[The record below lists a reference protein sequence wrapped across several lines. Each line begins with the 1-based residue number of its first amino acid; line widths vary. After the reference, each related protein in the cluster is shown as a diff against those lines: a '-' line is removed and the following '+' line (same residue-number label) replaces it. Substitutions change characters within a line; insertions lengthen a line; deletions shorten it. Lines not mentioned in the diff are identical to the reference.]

1 MMIRAGQYV
10 NLTGCH
16 ELFVGE
22 VVSSNGYY
30 YNSAVLSSDD
40 QLAGQSVNLVL
51 CHKFLV
57 VRIVGSRGYYC
68 NSAILWSVDR
78 GR

>member
-40 QLAGQSVNLVL
+40 PWVGQCVNLTV
-51 CHKFLV
+51 CHELLV
-57 VRIVGSRGYYC
+57 GQVVSSSGYYC
-68 NSAILWSVDR
+68 NSAVFIL
-78 GR
+78 